1 MSKSHSKRT
10 ETWNDSRFDIVS
22 YKTIY
27 SITRVEIMPII
38 LTVQEVA
45 VNMGLKLSPG
55 KYTMAYVLMATGRYN
70 PNLNRTKKPVGG
82 R

>member
-1 MSKSHSKRT
+1 
-10 ETWNDSRFDIVS
+10 
-22 YKTIY
+22 
-27 SITRVEIMPII
+27 MPII